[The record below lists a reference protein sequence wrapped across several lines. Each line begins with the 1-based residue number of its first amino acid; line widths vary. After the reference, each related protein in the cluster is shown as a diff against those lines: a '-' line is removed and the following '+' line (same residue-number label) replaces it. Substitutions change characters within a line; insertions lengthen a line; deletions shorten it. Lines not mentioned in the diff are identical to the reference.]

1 KHLPKQERLRDRS
14 QRRTDRTRF
23 ESTVSKGVSGD
34 KRNSDAHP
42 DRARHRLN
50 QKHSSGIDWKD
61 RSVAAID
68 HGTRRRQDGGELC
81 STSIK
86 ERREITFHFD
96 LCVLLRR

>member
-1 KHLPKQERLRDRS
+1 DQRPKQKRVRDRS
-14 QRRTDRTRF
+14 QRRTDRPRF
-23 ESTVSKGVSGD
+23 ESAVSKGVSGD
-34 KRNSDAHP
+34 KRNSDAHR

-68 HGTRRRQDGGELC
+68 HGTRRRRDGGEVC

-86 ERREITFHFD
+86 KRRAIELHFESF
-96 LCVLLRR
+96 V